1 MRHDTVLQI
10 HGSLLQFFQY
20 GESVMKNA
28 TEQTAQPLQK
38 RPPSPKRVPSPSQS
52 LSSQPSP
59 SQSLSSQPS
68 PSQPSPSQP
77 SPSQPSPG
85 QPLSR
90 QVSPSQHS
98 PRQTLPSQYSPRRT
112 SSSIESEGRDVVE
125 TRHDDTCHPTQ
136 PITPPFSKKS
146 LKVIKKKKE
155 EEGEGGIQF
164 DTNEFPALGQ
174 GSIHLGSER
183 GGQGGTGSMIGTFS
197 SDGKSR
203 EPMIRMA
210 ARGNQK
216 QRREERLKQERMG
229 GGTSGLDYDDS
240 SVSLEEHMIPKEVKV
255 DLMRMYGFMVY

>member
-28 TEQTAQPLQK
+28 TEQTAQPLQN

-52 LSSQPSP
+52 LSSQ
-59 SQSLSSQPS
+59 SLS
-68 PSQPSPSQP
+68 SQP

-98 PRQTLPSQYSPRRT
+98 PRQYSPRQTLPSQHSPRRT
-112 SSSIESEGRDVVE
+112 SSSIEPEGRDVVE

-155 EEGEGGIQF
+155 GEGEGEGGIQF

-183 GGQGGTGSMIGTFS
+183 GGQGGAGSMIGTFS
-197 SDGKSR
+197 SEGKSR